1 MMTSNREKS
10 IIITSRRA
18 LGGPPVDD
26 DAMPSTEKRQRTL
39 RETMARAENA
49 RDVRTALRFDDDA
62 GDDGFEIVTTPNATT
77 TTTTRTFERRRA
89 RVETFDDFTVAYVSN
104 EAHESSLTETTTNM
118 SHHHRNRPRR
128 RRDVDEERTSDEAFA
143 RAISNEL
150 RVGLEAGKRS
160 LRPEMYER
168 LVRTCLRRRGARA
181 SARDAAAARRAV
193 GILRACE
200 ARTPATALVRRA
212 DDGVTRRKSC
222 GAVVDV
228 TGAPPIVV
236 TTAEAWTPLENA
248 ERSRDGARRGGGELD
263 WFQFDELLDRST
275 HGDAPPTTST
285 TTTSMMTTPG
295 RGSGGAVRRSAR
307 DRGGRVTGDETSD
320 DDAESDDDDDDDD
333 DDEDENDRKDP
344 AYEHVGAK
352 LLFIH
357 SCAVFARDAR
367 LRLHAL
373 AKWRAAGGA
382 DAKRATSLAQNAMLY
397 RFVVDIAPT
406 DGHRNTFFIKMIE
419 LACLAA
425 ERLGAQRD
433 GDADA
438 STTSAEYYDAGVGSA
453 STKTRPRSSVGSTVA
468 RSAAFAPT
476 VAGAEDCGV
485 LEVSSAAR
493 DVLEAIV
500 ALLDACE
507 DVEGASRRHS
517 KIRVQIEDA
526 YAEAWKHTGAARLRR
541 DESKR
546 VFLREIRDPRL
557 RLVRAREILAR
568 RVDRRHAPG
577 ILAGGDGGDGA
588 RGAVDVFDYVAG
600 DAVRAVK
607 AQQQSEGSGD
617 YAAAA
622 SALGAVAS
630 AAAYGV
636 ACARTRDDG
645 VAASLR
651 ACVDA
656 YVAETHR
663 KDVCDPAAVASLA
676 CAVAFVE

>member
-1 MMTSNREKS
+1 
-10 IIITSRRA
+10 
-18 LGGPPVDD
+18 
-26 DAMPSTEKRQRTL
+26 
-39 RETMARAENA
+39 
-49 RDVRTALRFDDDA
+49 
-62 GDDGFEIVTTPNATT
+62 
-77 TTTTRTFERRRA
+77 
-89 RVETFDDFTVAYVSN
+89 
-104 EAHESSLTETTTNM
+104 
-118 SHHHRNRPRR
+118 
-128 RRDVDEERTSDEAFA
+128 
-143 RAISNEL
+143 
-150 RVGLEAGKRS
+150 
-160 LRPEMYER
+160 
-168 LVRTCLRRRGARA
+168 
-181 SARDAAAARRAV
+181 
-193 GILRACE
+193 
-200 ARTPATALVRRA
+200 
-212 DDGVTRRKSC
+212 
-222 GAVVDV
+222 
-228 TGAPPIVV
+228 
-236 TTAEAWTPLENA
+236 
-248 ERSRDGARRGGGELD
+248 
-263 WFQFDELLDRST
+263 
-275 HGDAPPTTST
+275 
-285 TTTSMMTTPG
+285 
-295 RGSGGAVRRSAR
+295 
-307 DRGGRVTGDETSD
+307 
-320 DDAESDDDDDDDD
+320 
-333 DDEDENDRKDP
+333 
-344 AYEHVGAK
+344 
-352 LLFIH
+352 
-357 SCAVFARDAR
+357 
-367 LRLHAL
+367 
-373 AKWRAAGGA
+373 
-382 DAKRATSLAQNAMLY
+382 
-397 RFVVDIAPT
+397 
-406 DGHRNTFFIKMIE
+406 MIE

-425 ERLGAQRD
+425 ERVGAQRE

-438 STTSAEYYDAGVGSA
+438 SPTSAEYYDADDVDPTTSA
-453 STKTRPRSSVGSTVA
+453 KTRPRSSTGSTVA

-607 AQQQSEGSGD
+607 AQQQSEGSSD

-645 VAASLR
+645 LAASLR

-663 KDVCDPAAVASLA
+663 KDVCDPVAVASLA

>member
-1 MMTSNREKS
+1 
-10 IIITSRRA
+10 
-18 LGGPPVDD
+18 
-26 DAMPSTEKRQRTL
+26 MPSTEKRQRTL
-39 RETMARAENA
+39 RETVSRAE
-49 RDVRTALRFDDDA
+49 RIHGVRTTLRFDDDA
-62 GDDGFEIVTTPNATT
+62 VDDGFEIVTTPNATT
-77 TTTTRTFERRRA
+77 TTTTNARTTFERRRA
-89 RVETFDDFTVAYVSN
+89 RVDTFDDFTVAYVSN
-104 EAHESSLTETTTNM
+104 EAHESSLTETTSARSRRRRFLN
-118 SHHHRNRPRR
+118 PR
-128 RRDVDEERTSDEAFA
+128 RRDVEVERTSDEAFA

-150 RVGLEAGKRS
+150 AVGLRAGTRT

-168 LVRTCLRRRGARA
+168 LVRTCLRRRGVRA

-193 GILRACE
+193 AVLRACE
-200 ARTPATALVRRA
+200 KRTPATALVTRA

-236 TTAEAWTPLENA
+236 TTVEAWTPLENA

-263 WFQFDELLDRST
+263 WFQFDELLDRAT
-275 HGDAPPTTST
+275 HGDAPT
-285 TTTSMMTTPG
+285 TTTTTTG
-295 RGSGGAVRRSAR
+295 RGGGGAVRRSPR
-307 DRGGRVTGDETSD
+307 DRGGRNAGDETSDDD
-320 DDAESDDDDDDDD
+320 DDAESDDDDDEDEN
-333 DDEDENDRKDP
+333 EDENDRKDP

-357 SCAVFARDAR
+357 SCAVFTRDAR

-382 DAKRATSLAQNAMLY
+382 DAERATSLAQNALLY

-406 DGHRNTFFIKMIE
+406 DGHRNTFFVKMIE

-425 ERLGAQRD
+425 ERVGAQRE

-438 STTSAEYYDAGVGSA
+438 SPTSAEYYDADDVDPTTSA
-453 STKTRPRSSVGSTVA
+453 KTRPRSSTGSTVA

-607 AQQQSEGSGD
+607 AQQQSEGSSD

-645 VAASLR
+645 LAASLR

-663 KDVCDPAAVASLA
+663 KDVCDPVAVASLA

>member
-1 MMTSNREKS
+1 
-10 IIITSRRA
+10 
-18 LGGPPVDD
+18 
-26 DAMPSTEKRQRTL
+26 
-39 RETMARAENA
+39 
-49 RDVRTALRFDDDA
+49 
-62 GDDGFEIVTTPNATT
+62 
-77 TTTTRTFERRRA
+77 
-89 RVETFDDFTVAYVSN
+89 
-104 EAHESSLTETTTNM
+104 
-118 SHHHRNRPRR
+118 
-128 RRDVDEERTSDEAFA
+128 
-143 RAISNEL
+143 
-150 RVGLEAGKRS
+150 
-160 LRPEMYER
+160 
-168 LVRTCLRRRGARA
+168 
-181 SARDAAAARRAV
+181 
-193 GILRACE
+193 
-200 ARTPATALVRRA
+200 
-212 DDGVTRRKSC
+212 
-222 GAVVDV
+222 
-228 TGAPPIVV
+228 
-236 TTAEAWTPLENA
+236 
-248 ERSRDGARRGGGELD
+248 
-263 WFQFDELLDRST
+263 
-275 HGDAPPTTST
+275 
-285 TTTSMMTTPG
+285 
-295 RGSGGAVRRSAR
+295 
-307 DRGGRVTGDETSD
+307 
-320 DDAESDDDDDDDD
+320 
-333 DDEDENDRKDP
+333 
-344 AYEHVGAK
+344 
-352 LLFIH
+352 
-357 SCAVFARDAR
+357 
-367 LRLHAL
+367 
-373 AKWRAAGGA
+373 
-382 DAKRATSLAQNAMLY
+382 
-397 RFVVDIAPT
+397 
-406 DGHRNTFFIKMIE
+406 MIE

-425 ERLGAQRD
+425 ERVGAQRD

-438 STTSAEYYDAGVGSA
+438 STTSAEYYDAGDVDPTTSA
-453 STKTRPRSSVGSTVA
+453 KTRPRSSTGSTVA

-577 ILAGGDGGDGA
+577 ILAGGDGGEGA

-607 AQQQSEGSGD
+607 AQQQSEGSSD

-645 VAASLR
+645 LAASLR

-663 KDVCDPAAVASLA
+663 KDVCDPVAVASLA